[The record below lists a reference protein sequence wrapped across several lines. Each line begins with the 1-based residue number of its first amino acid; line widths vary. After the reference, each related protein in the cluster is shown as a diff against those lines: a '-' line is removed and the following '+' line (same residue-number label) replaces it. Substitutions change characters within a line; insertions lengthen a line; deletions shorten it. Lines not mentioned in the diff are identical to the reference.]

1 MAPKMIDKDG
11 ARVVTGWP
19 LKLHRY
25 DPGRLPDPAD
35 MLDCLLIVND
45 RTDGIPRGRP
55 VCSNGASYDQLA
67 FLSDLEALQAR
78 MTAIE
83 NARSPALPALALP
96 QPLPVLDGPIGPTG
110 PPGYYARALTMPPAL
125 VAAEV
130 SRQIATLQPVSDASR
145 VAALEHRV
153 AEQDRRLAKCEEMIE
168 LFISA
173 AEESEARRRER
184 AAAVQLN
191 PKDRY

>member
-1 MAPKMIDKDG
+1 MPPRMIDKDG

-25 DPGRLPDPAD
+25 DPGKLPDPAD
-35 MLDCLLIVND
+35 VLDCLLIVND
-45 RTDGIPRGRP
+45 RSDGIPRGRP

-83 NARSPALPALALP
+83 NARPQALPALALP
-96 QPLPVLDGPIGPTG
+96 PPLPVQN
-110 PPGYYARALTMPPAL
+110 

-130 SRQIATLQPVSDASR
+130 SRQIATLRPQPVSDESR

-153 AEQDRRLAKCEEMIE
+153 AECERIIDE
-168 LFISA
+168 FI
-173 AEESEARRRER
+173 
-184 AAAVQLN
+184 AAAKASQQLKI
-191 PKDRY
+191 KDRY

>member
-45 RTDGIPRGRP
+45 RTDGIPRARL
-55 VCSNGASYDQLA
+55 VLSNGASYDTVAYLTDIPA
-67 FLSDLEALQAR
+67 G
-78 MTAIE
+78 
-83 NARSPALPALALP
+83 SPAADLAPELPALTLP
-96 QPLPVLDGPIGPTG
+96 PPLPAPVPT
-110 PPGYYARALTMPPAL
+110 AL
-125 VAAEV
+125 VVAEV
-130 SRQIATLQPVSDASR
+130 SRQIATLQPVSDASG

-153 AEQDRRLAKCEEMIE
+153 AEQDHRLAECERIIDE
-168 LFISA
+168 FI
-173 AEESEARRRER
+173 
-184 AAAVQLN
+184 AAAKASQQLKI
-191 PKDRY
+191 KDRY